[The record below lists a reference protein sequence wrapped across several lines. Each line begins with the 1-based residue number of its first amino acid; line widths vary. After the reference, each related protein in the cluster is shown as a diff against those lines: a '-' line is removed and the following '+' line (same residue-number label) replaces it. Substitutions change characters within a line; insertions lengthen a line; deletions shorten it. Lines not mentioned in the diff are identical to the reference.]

1 MIYPYNGILFGNL
14 KKVVLIYASTLMN
27 VENIMLSDKVPHI
40 VGFHL
45 YEMSRIGKSIE
56 TENGFLGLGGLGGRN
71 RELQLISFFF
81 LLATMQDQGSNLC
94 PLQWKRRVLTSGPP
108 WKLMD
113 LEFLFG
119 VMTVS

>member
-1 MIYPYNGILFGNL
+1 
-14 KKVVLIYASTLMN
+14 MN

-81 LLATMQDQGSNLC
+81 FWPQCKTRDQTCAPCSGSAE
-94 PLQWKRRVLTSGPP
+94 S
-108 WKLMD
+108 
-113 LEFLFG
+113 
-119 VMTVS
+119 